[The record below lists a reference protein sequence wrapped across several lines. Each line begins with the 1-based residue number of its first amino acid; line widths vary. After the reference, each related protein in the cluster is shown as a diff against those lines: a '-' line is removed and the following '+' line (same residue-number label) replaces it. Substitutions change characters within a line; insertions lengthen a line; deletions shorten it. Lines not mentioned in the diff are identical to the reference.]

1 MDGAA
6 TQRDEF
12 MTLREEI
19 RATRARLF
27 RVLMVGLIGV
37 PLLTYVAT
45 QAEFYVWLLL
55 PYSVL
60 LLIVVFL
67 AEQSSMMRAG
77 RYIREHIEGQ
87 KDGPRWETW
96 IESRPQFRLVD
107 RHYVACFLIVFFLY
121 YFMTVGLVIKMILDK
136 ERTDMSGSQLYW
148 YWFYGALFTYAVGAI
163 WAIATLLTHW
173 RATVSTVPRQGDG
186 RLPEGR
192 AQAGVS

>member
-1 MDGAA
+1 MEGAA

-27 RVLMVGLIGV
+27 RILMVGLIGV
-37 PLLTYVAT
+37 PLLTYVAA
-45 QAEFYVWLLL
+45 QAEFYVGLLV

-77 RYIREHIEGQ
+77 RYIREHIEGEGG
-87 KDGPRWETW
+87 DGPRWETW

-121 YFMTVGLVIKMILDK
+121 YFMTVGQVIKLILDK
-136 ERTDMSGSQLYW
+136 ERTDMSGTQYYW
-148 YWFYGALFTYAVGAI
+148 YWLYGAMVTYALGAI
-163 WAIATLLTHW
+163 WAMTTLVTHW
-173 RATVSTVPRQGDG
+173 RSTVSTVPRS
-186 RLPEGR
+186 
-192 AQAGVS
+192 V

>member
-1 MDGAA
+1 MEGAA

-12 MTLREEI
+12 ISLRDEI

-27 RVLMVGLIGV
+27 RILMVGLIGV
-37 PLLTYVAT
+37 PLLTYVAA

-77 RYIREHIEGQ
+77 RYIREHIESTGAG
-87 KDGPRWETW
+87 GPRWETW

-121 YFMTVGLVIKMILDK
+121 YFMTVGLVINLILNQEAK
-136 ERTDMSGSQLYW
+136 DMTGSQTYW
-148 YWFYGALFTYAVGAI
+148 YWFYGALVTYALGAI
-163 WAIATLLTHW
+163 WALATLLSHW
-173 RATVSTVPRQGDG
+173 KATIST
-186 RLPEGR
+186 LPNRE
-192 AQAGVS
+192 